1 MTELGY
7 STQGTLSY
15 IDTLS
20 NLMTINETSAISTES
35 ATNALIKA
43 QMKAKLDGIEAMTVF
58 NEMLSILKTLS
69 KQINK
74 TETEVR
80 MMASEGKL
88 SMSQFT
94 EMMI

>member
-15 IDTLS
+15 IDTPS
-20 NLMTINETSAISTES
+20 NLMTIIKTSAISTES

-43 QMKAKLDGIEAMTVF
+43 LMKAKLDGVEAMTVF
-58 NEMLSILKTLS
+58 NAMPSILKTLS

>member
-1 MTELGY
+1 
-7 STQGTLSY
+7 
-15 IDTLS
+15 
-20 NLMTINETSAISTES
+20 
-35 ATNALIKA
+35 
-43 QMKAKLDGIEAMTVF
+43 MKAKLDGIEAMTVF
-58 NEMLSILKTLS
+58 NAMPSILKTLS